1 VGVTRSRVIEEISR
15 LAFSNISDVLSV
27 ENGQLIVRE
36 HTDFDRDTLSTIAEV
51 AEAVNERGHRTLR
64 VKQHDRLQALTLL
77 ARVLG
82 LLINKTELSGPGGG
96 PVAVEHV
103 DHSAR
108 IRSRL
113 DEIAKRLPAP
123 TERPIID
130 VTPQAAKPSTLLA
143 ARIQAGKRG
152 E

>member
-1 VGVTRSRVIEEISR
+1 M
-15 LAFSNISDVLSV
+15 
-27 ENGQLIVRE
+27 
-36 HTDFDRDTLSTIAEV
+36 
-51 AEAVNERGHRTLR
+51 
-64 VKQHDRLQALTLL
+64 
-77 ARVLG
+77 
-82 LLINKTELSGPGGG
+82 LINRQEISGPGGG
-96 PVAVEHV
+96 PVEVDHV

-123 TERPIID
+123 TERRTID

-143 ARIQAGKRG
+143 ARIQAGKRD